1 MQLSDN
7 ELVMDSVRQIR
18 RLVAASMDGVTAE
31 KLRQNGAQY
40 VKNYGVALP
49 RLRQIASQFEPSAP
63 LAEALWLAQGRE
75 MSIVALLLTP
85 AQSLSMEKA
94 LGLARQLSTAEL
106 QMVAAAHLF
115 AKMDDVEQLVQC
127 FVEQKMLNLACLTA
141 THAID
146 RLSDQTI
153 LQVVQHVASDNATH
167 ALVEAVITLLMRL
180 GEDSSRHEC
189 LKESVEIL
197 HKSQNELCQRAA
209 DFLAE

>member
-153 LQVVQHVASDNATH
+153 LQVVQHVASDSATQS
-167 ALVEAVITLLMRL
+167 LVEAVITLLMRL

-189 LKESVEIL
+189 LKKSVEIL